1 MQSGNVAPSAAVGGT
16 ARTGLHIVR
25 YFPEPILGAQFLC
38 LPVCGKALKSSMV
51 TTVPRDAQGF
61 TRPVET
67 FREHTC
73 AVARIPLQQN
83 HMHPDLPPFSLEQSL
98 RAL

>member
-25 YFPEPILGAQFLC
+25 YFPEPILRAQFLY

-51 TTVPRDAQGF
+51 TTVPRDA
-61 TRPVET
+61 RLHET
-67 FREHTC
+67 CRDFPGTYVRRG
-73 AVARIPLQQN
+73 AY
-83 HMHPDLPPFSLEQSL
+83 PPSAESH
-98 RAL
+98 AS

>member
-25 YFPEPILGAQFLC
+25 YFPEPILRAQFLY

-73 AVARIPLQQN
+73 AMACIPLQQN